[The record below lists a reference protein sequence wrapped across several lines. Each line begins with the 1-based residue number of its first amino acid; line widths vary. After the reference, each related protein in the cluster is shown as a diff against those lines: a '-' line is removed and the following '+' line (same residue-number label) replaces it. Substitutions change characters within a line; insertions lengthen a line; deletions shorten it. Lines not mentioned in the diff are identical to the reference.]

1 MQVRLIN
8 STYNVEKLMIYTKST
23 RLTLGKDTEAKI
35 NAMTQEEVDAELE
48 YMANTIPSSWEFCD
62 FTFEVLGVSRAFTHQ
77 MVRTRQASYAQQ
89 TQRMLNMEKF
99 DYVSSDVILG
109 NELYKE
115 IYDSSMAFTQTQYDN
130 LIYHGCPAED
140 ARGILPTNI
149 CTNIIA
155 KYNLRTFSELAK
167 SRTGG
172 RTQSEYVKVMNAMV
186 DEVLKVHPWADKF
199 LFPKGRDAFVE
210 LEKMA
215 NELKKTN
222 MELGVKCLKQID
234 ILRKECK

>member
-1 MQVRLIN
+1 
-8 STYNVEKLMIYTKST
+8 MIYTKST

-35 NAMTQEEVDAELE
+35 NAMTKEEVDAELE

-89 TQRMLNMEKF
+89 TQRMLNMEEF
-99 DYVSSDVILG
+99 EYVTSNKI
-109 NELYKE
+109 KE
-115 IYDSSMAFTQTQYDN
+115 DANWKAIYDDCMEYIQGSYDQ
-130 LIYHGCPAED
+130 LIDSNCPAED

-172 RTQSEYVKVMNAMV
+172 RTQNEYVKVMNAMV
-186 DEVLKVHPWADKF
+186 DEVLKVHPWAQKF

-215 NELKKTN
+215 NKMKETD

-234 ILRKECK
+234 ILRKECR